1 MFRERHAPAFRI
13 IFTDLVILNAI
24 IYFFIRSIKGYELYA
39 TRRGEHYL
47 FLLILFNLLWVLI
60 NTVATQYCLEVGRS
74 WWREV
79 KKIILHTAIL
89 AGLVS
94 IFAFLLKS
102 LYFSRMVIFG
112 TIAAFFVGQLIS
124 HSIFWWVLRWRHSR
138 NPVRRVVIVVGSAA
152 ELGRL
157 SEQMSR
163 DPAIVYDIEPCLA
176 RAQPGGSGDCHRSGV
191 DLAAIERLLSRRH
204 VDELFISGA
213 SICSQE
219 LGPLMELA
227 DAHGVRIRLILAD
240 SPWPGSRFSLVRMDG
255 MSVLNVGTIPL
266 DHYYNWLYKQVFDR
280 VFAFLALLVL
290 APLLAL
296 VGLLVKLTSP
306 GPLLFVPERVGM
318 GGKVFRL
325 YKFRSMYH
333 EAGGEGGPSARV
345 SDPRVTPLGR
355 FLRKYNLD
363 ELPQFYN
370 VLKGDMSVVGPRPHR
385 IRLDQSLQARLGRY
399 MLRHYVKPGVTGW
412 AQVHGWR
419 GPTETDEQQRQR
431 VLHDLW
437 YLSNWTFWL
446 DIKIIFLTLF
456 GKRARQNAF

>member
-1 MFRERHAPAFRI
+1 MPRERHAPAFRV
-13 IFTDLVILNAI
+13 IFADLVVLNAI
-24 IYFFIRSIKGYELYA
+24 MYIFIRSIKGYELHA
-39 TRRGEHYL
+39 TPRGEHYL

-60 NTVATQYCLEVGRS
+60 NTVATQYCLEVDRS

-79 KKIILHTAIL
+79 KKIVLHTAIL

-94 IFAFLLKS
+94 LFAFVLKS
-102 LYFSRMVIFG
+102 LSFSRVVIFG
-112 TIAAFFVGQLIS
+112 TIAVFFVGQLVS
-124 HSIFWWVLRWRHSR
+124 HWLIWRILRWRR
-138 NPVRRVVIVVGSAA
+138 RQNPVRRRVLLVGTAA
-152 ELGRL
+152 EAGLLAKRL
-157 SEQMSR
+157 SR
-163 DPAIVYDIEPCLA
+163 DSAIAYDIEVCHTMSPA
-176 RAQPGGSGDCHRSGV
+176 GQEEGGHRSEP
-191 DLAAIERLLSRRH
+191 DLAAIRQ
-204 VDELFISGA
+204 LFSMSHFDDLFVAGA
-213 SICSQE
+213 SICGPGFGE
-219 LGPLMELA
+219 LLELA
-227 DAHGVRIRLILAD
+227 DSQGARIRLILAGH
-240 SPWPGSRFSLVRMDG
+240 PWGGYSFALMRVDG
-255 MSVLNVGTIPL
+255 MPVLNIGDIPL
-266 DHYYNWLYKQVFDR
+266 DHYYHWLYKQVFDR
-280 VFAFLALLVL
+280 VFAFLALLAL

-296 VGLLVKLTSP
+296 VGVLVKLTSP
-306 GPLLFVPERVGM
+306 GPLLYVPKRVGM

-333 EAGGEGGPSARV
+333 DAGREGGPSTQA

-355 FLRKYNLD
+355 FMRKYNLD

-385 IRLDQSLQARLGRY
+385 VQLDQTLQARLGRY

-412 AQVHGWR
+412 AQVNGWR

-437 YLSNWTFWL
+437 YLNNWTFWL